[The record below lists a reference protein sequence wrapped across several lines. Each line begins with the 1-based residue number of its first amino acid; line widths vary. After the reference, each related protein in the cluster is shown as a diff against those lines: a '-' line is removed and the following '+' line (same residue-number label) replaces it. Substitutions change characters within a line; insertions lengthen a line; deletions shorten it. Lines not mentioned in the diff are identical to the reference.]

1 MSDLAGSKGYP
12 HSRASHS
19 AYAIARLET
28 SLSTRIGSSFDLDE
42 APDVVEMMLGE
53 KRSPATR
60 REYRQDINKFFIAV
74 AHEPPNRDLV
84 LEFLH
89 LEQNQAVQLVLN
101 YKSQLIEGGLAEA
114 TVNRRL
120 AAIKALTAQGRKI
133 GVCSYTLS
141 DVKPERTK
149 AYRDTSGV
157 DKDDF
162 TRVLSIPD
170 TLKDAVYS
178 QRSQTKA
185 VRDYALLRL
194 LWGNAL
200 RRGEISLTNIND
212 FDADRKTLS
221 IIGKGQGTEKQIVSL
236 SSKTALAISDW
247 LNLRKKTA
255 SQSPLFIAIDNAHYG
270 QRLTGSGIYRTVD
283 QLCKKAGISKKMSS
297 HRIRH
302 GSITAAL
309 DATNGNLRKVQKL
322 SRHKDINTV
331 MIYDDNRTNYQG
343 EVTQLLDDL
352 V

>member
-1 MSDLAGSKGYP
+1 MSDLAS
-12 HSRASHS
+12 SV
-19 AYAIARLET
+19 ARLET
-28 SLSTRIGSSFDLDE
+28 SLSTRIGSSFSLDE
-42 APDVVEMMLGE
+42 PPDVVELMLGE

-60 REYRQDINKFFIAV
+60 REYRKDINKFFQAV
-74 AHEPPNRDLV
+74 ANEQPSRDLV

-89 LEQNQAVQLVLN
+89 LEQAVAVRLVLS
-101 YKSQLIEGGLAEA
+101 YKSQLIERGLAQA

-120 AAIKALTAQGRKI
+120 SAIKALTAQGRKI
-133 GVCSYTLS
+133 GVCNYTLE

-149 AYRDTSGV
+149 VYRDTTGV

-162 TRVLSIPD
+162 IRVLSIPN

-178 QRSQTKA
+178 QRSRIKA

-200 RRGEISLTNIND
+200 RREEISLTNIND
-212 FDADRKTLS
+212 FDAQRKTLS
-221 IIGKGQGTEKQIVSL
+221 IMGKGQGKERETVSL
-236 SSKTALAISDW
+236 SPKTAISIADW
-247 LNLRKKTA
+247 LDIRGKA
-255 SQSPLFIAIDNAHYG
+255 SPDAPLFIAIDNAHYG
-270 QRLTGSGIYRTVD
+270 QRLSGGGIYGTVN
-283 QLCKKAGISKKMSS
+283 QLCKQAGIDKKMSP

>member
-1 MSDLAGSKGYP
+1 MSDLAS
-12 HSRASHS
+12 S
-19 AYAIARLET
+19 ITRLET
-28 SLSTRIGSSFDLDE
+28 SLSTRISSSFDLDE
-42 APDVVEMMLGE
+42 APDVVELMLGE

-60 REYRQDINKFFIAV
+60 REYRKDINKFFQAV
-74 AHEPPNRDLV
+74 AHKPPSRDLV

-89 LEQNQAVQLVLN
+89 LEQAVAVRLVLS
-101 YKSQLIEGGLAEA
+101 YKSQLIERGLAKA

-120 AAIKALTAQGRKI
+120 SAIKALTAQGRKI
-133 GVCSYTLS
+133 GVCNYTLE

-149 AYRDTSGV
+149 AYRDTTGV

-162 TRVLSIPD
+162 IRVLSIPD

-178 QRSQTKA
+178 QRSRIKA

-194 LWGNAL
+194 LWSNAL
-200 RRGEISLTNIND
+200 RREEISLTNVND
-212 FDADRKTLS
+212 FDAQRKTLS
-221 IIGKGQGTEKQIVSL
+221 IMGKGQGTEREAVSL
-236 SSKTALAISDW
+236 SPKTAIAITDW
-247 LNLRKKTA
+247 LDVRGEV
-255 SQSPLFIAIDNAHYG
+255 SPESPLFIAIDNAHYG
-270 QRLTGSGIYRTVD
+270 QRLSGGGIYGTVSS
-283 QLCKKAGISKKMSS
+283 LCKEAGIDKQMSP

>member
-1 MSDLAGSKGYP
+1 M
-12 HSRASHS
+12 
-19 AYAIARLET
+19 
-28 SLSTRIGSSFDLDE
+28 
-42 APDVVEMMLGE
+42 
-53 KRSPATR
+53 
-60 REYRQDINKFFIAV
+60 
-74 AHEPPNRDLV
+74 V

-89 LEQNQAVQLVLN
+89 LEQNQAVQLVVN
-101 YKSQLIEGGLAEA
+101 YKAQLIEGGLAEA

-162 TRVLSIPD
+162 IRVLSIPD

-212 FDADRKTLS
+212 FDAQRKTLS
-221 IIGKGQGTEKQIVSL
+221 IIGKGKGTEKPDCYVL
-236 SSKTALAISDW
+236 SPKTTIALNDW
-247 LNLRKKTA
+247 LDVRKETA
-255 SQSPLFIAIDNAHYG
+255 PLSPLFIAIDNAHYG

-283 QLCKKAGISKKMSS
+283 RLCKKAGISKKMSP